1 MDNMKSNSISKL
13 KFLEAMSIYSA
24 AMAFLYRIASFTGI
38 YGLTSAQS
46 KFIYWALVLTLI
58 PLGTYITFEKRRNP
72 ISIGVNIALPFE
84 IYTILATYK
93 YIPGVYKIV
102 LTVAMSLS
110 VLYFGLVVF
119 QKIKHKRYAK
129 EIVQNR
135 VKHALFG
142 ARTVIAVVL
151 LCVTV
156 PISLKCALG
165 QGLLVSGVE
174 TKVEENDDT
183 WTLKNNIETV
193 AMLHEDNWQTMS
205 LKERAD
211 VLAVCKNIELNY
223 LGIYNKEIHLEVGD
237 LDEGTLGLHN
247 AKENTIVIDIGHLE
261 NSDSRAVLKTLLHE
275 CRHAYDR
282 ECVAVYNQVGDE
294 YKSLRMF
301 DNIAKYDEEF
311 RTPIDVDEKFEEYYA
326 QLIEI
331 SARNYSEVAVE
342 EYFDFING
350 YLANPSSFEE
360 E

>member
-1 MDNMKSNSISKL
+1 MKSNSISKL

-58 PLGTYITFEKRRNP
+58 PLGTYITFDKRRNP

-93 YIPGVYKIV
+93 YIPSVYKIV

-211 VLAVCKNIELNY
+211 VLTVCKNIELNY

-237 LDEGTLGLHN
+237 LEDGVLGIHN
-247 AKENTIVIDIGHLE
+247 PNEDTIVIDIVHLE
-261 NSDSRAVLKTLLHE
+261 TDDSKEVLNTLLHE
-275 CRHAYDR
+275 CKHAYDW
-282 ECVAVYNQVGDE
+282 ECVKAYNQLGDD
-294 YKSLRMF
+294 YKNLYLF
-301 DNIAKYDEEF
+301 TNVAKYDEEF
-311 RTPIDVDEKFEEYYA
+311 RTPIDVDENFEEYYA
-326 QLIEI
+326 QLIEV
-331 SARNYSEVAVE
+331 SARGYSERVVE
-342 EYFDFING
+342 EYFDMINK
-350 YLANPSSFEE
+350 YLANPSSLKTEK
-360 E
+360 

>member
-1 MDNMKSNSISKL
+1 MKSNSISKL

-24 AMAFLYRIASFTGI
+24 AIAFLYRIASFTGI

-46 KFIYWALVLTLI
+46 KFVYWALVLILI
-58 PLGTYITFEKRRNP
+58 PLGTYTTFEKRRNP

-93 YIPGVYKIV
+93 HIPGVYKIV
-102 LTVAMSLS
+102 FTVAVSLS

-119 QKIKHKRYAK
+119 QKIKHKRYAR
-129 EIVQNR
+129 EIMQNR

-142 ARTVIAVVL
+142 ARTIIAVVL

-174 TKVEENDDT
+174 TKVEEDDT
-183 WTLKNNIETV
+183 WSMINNAETV
-193 AMLHEDNWQTMS
+193 VMLHEDNWETLS
-205 LKERAD
+205 LKKRAD
-211 VLAVCKNIELNY
+211 VLAVCKNIELRY

-237 LDEGTLGLHN
+237 LDEGVLGIHN

-261 NSDSRAVLKTLLHE
+261 NSDSKDVLRTLLHE
-275 CRHAYDR
+275 CKHAYDW
-282 ECVAVYNQVGDE
+282 ECVAVYNQVADE

-301 DNIAKYDEEF
+301 TNIAKYDKEF
-311 RTPIDVDEKFEEYYA
+311 RTPIDNDKNFEEYYA
-326 QLIEI
+326 QLVEV
-331 SARNYSEVAVE
+331 SARNYSEIVVE

-350 YLANPSSFEE
+350 YLANPSSCEVAE
-360 E
+360 